1 MTVSGCVYDPPMVG
15 IPFIAVLWTEGRI
28 VSAGAAS
35 SEDEAYD
42 LLVRLLTEHAQQSE
56 PDSQPAVEF
65 PAARA
70 RGRPARGPEILRR

>member
-15 IPFIAVLWTEGRI
+15 IPYIAVLWAEGRI

-42 LLVRLLTEHAQQSE
+42 LLVRLLTEHAQKSE
-56 PDSQPAVEF
+56 ADRPVAVEF
-65 PAARA
+65 PTARS
-70 RGRPARGPEILRR
+70 RGRVATS